1 MSFFRQLFAATL
13 LAASVASAEA
23 PNASYEESS
32 SSQAMLGPICHE
44 SICDTDQ
51 DCRNSCPSARTATCV
66 QNTCEF
72 TYTGGGGGPGG
83 PFCTEQICTENWEC
97 SCNGVAGYC
106 GSDWTCHF

>member
-23 PNASYEESS
+23 PNASYEASS
-32 SSQAMLGPICHE
+32 SEAMLGPLCHE
-44 SICDTDQ
+44 SLCETDQ
-51 DCRNSCPSARTATCV
+51 DCRNACSSARTATCV

-72 TYTGGGGGPGG
+72 TYTGGGGGGGG
-83 PFCTEQICTENWEC
+83 PFCHEQFCTENWDC